1 MVRTNNQQRILEYAL
16 DLLAEHGSHGL
27 TMRKVADRSGISLGN
42 LQYYY
47 KDREKLLMAMIDMYL
62 NKCMTIIEM
71 EFFRHL
77 AEKPEI
83 QLPDLQKFI
92 ASLIHSEELSEWCR
106 IFREFWALSS
116 RSLPIKNHLDYYYLQ
131 SATKLSQI
139 FAKLTEDSAKIRRI
153 ELLLIPFIE
162 GYSITSDALQASAEQ
177 TSQFISTIIW
187 LILKEDLA
195 ADCIITPRSEPLIPG

>member
-77 AEKPEI
+77 AENRKYSY
-83 QLPDLQKFI
+83 QTCKN
-92 ASLIHSEELSEWCR
+92 LS
-106 IFREFWALSS
+106 
-116 RSLPIKNHLDYYYLQ
+116 PV
-131 SATKLSQI
+131 
-139 FAKLTEDSAKIRRI
+139 
-153 ELLLIPFIE
+153 
-162 GYSITSDALQASAEQ
+162 
-177 TSQFISTIIW
+177 
-187 LILKEDLA
+187 
-195 ADCIITPRSEPLIPG
+195 

>member
-16 DLLAEHGSHGL
+16 DLLAENGSHGL

-62 NKCMTIIEM
+62 NKCMTIIEE

-116 RSLPIKNHLDYYYLQ
+116 RSQSIKNHLDYYYLQ
-131 SATKLSQI
+131 SATKLSQT
-139 FAKLTEDSAKIRRI
+139 FAKLTDDPAKIRRI

-162 GYSITSDALQASAEQ
+162 GYSVTSDALQASAEQ

-187 LILKEDLA
+187 LILKEDLT
-195 ADCIITPRSEPLIPG
+195 ADCVISPRSEPAS